1 MRPRSGLLRP
11 YAVTLRRP
19 HRPTSYRNRKSWTR
33 MRSSLITRLLPAHVL
48 APVSVPTHSL
58 GGPTTLT
65 GLIVQVRQACLLAPT
80 AQGGLPARATHV
92 TGARTD
98 VMTHPGHGSV
108 VLPKP
113 VLLLDG
119 SVRGLANTVALPL
132 TNGATTPS
140 KPRSHPLAPAR
151 TPCRMH
157 PADHMT
163 TPQVV
168 SEAQAVPLQNGI
180 CPWTLPTWG
189 SSIQWLSHLRS
200 KRNPSLPNKSP
211 CCLRSSRAQCCPRLP
226 PQRGTRPI
234 KIKEHQPPQ
243 APHGLTVPHED
254 ARLRPNIGPKRN
266 LLDPRGSSHGAVSG
280 LVQDSLLPTLSNK
293 RGSLTSG
300 CRVYPGVIPHPCSP
314 QPGPPANTGTHAILL
329 CQCSVTDTLC
339 ANGFSTISWTGSAAM
354 LSSNGGSWTK
364 SESWW
369 LGLRLL
375 FNRR

>member
-211 CCLRSSRAQCCPRLP
+211 CCLRSSRAQYCPRLP
-226 PQRGTRPI
+226 PQRGTRPL
-234 KIKEHQPPQ
+234 KISERQPRQ
-243 APHGLTVPHED
+243 APHGLRVPHED
-254 ARLRPNIGPKRN
+254 LRSKTWCP
-266 LLDPRGSSHGAVSG
+266 LDPGGSSQGAVSG

-314 QPGPPANTGTHAILL
+314 QPGPPENTGTHAGLL
-329 CQCSVTDTLC
+329 RRWTGTDADTLYT
-339 ANGFSTISWTGSAAM
+339 NRFSAVSWTGSAAI
-354 LSSNGGSWTK
+354 LNSNDNSWTK

-375 FNRR
+375 FNCR